1 MISRWLK
8 ALGSNGGI
16 RVRFSQHGE
25 DAILHK
31 KFDKKSGFYIDA
43 GAYHPFR
50 QSNTARLWCSG
61 WNGVNIDAN
70 PNSIKIFKK
79 VRTRDTNLWGAIV
92 SDEDAAKNQTIEL
105 AFSSKID
112 LKGSVSKDL
121 AAERNLS
128 QTVDVPTLSLT
139 NIVNEYA
146 VAHDGDFDFLNVD
159 IEGMDYQAISGIS
172 NWKKL
177 PSIIAIETYGD
188 GIRDVLAN
196 ETTALLEEIGYD
208 YIYQI
213 GMTSVYS
220 RLKSI

>member
-1 MISRWLK
+1 M
-8 ALGSNGGI
+8 
-16 RVRFSQHGE
+16 
-25 DAILHK
+25 
-31 KFDKKSGFYIDA
+31 
-43 GAYHPFR
+43 
-50 QSNTARLWCSG
+50 
-61 WNGVNIDAN
+61 
-70 PNSIKIFKK
+70 
-79 VRTRDTNLWGAIV
+79 
-92 SDEDAAKNQTIEL
+92 

-121 AAERNLS
+121 AAERNLE

-146 VAHDGDFDFLNVD
+146 VAHNGDFDFLNVD

-196 ETTALLEEIGYD
+196 ETTALLEDIGYD

-220 RLKSI
+220 RLKSV